1 MIMRLDSQPLVYLA
15 TVASYPCMVMLPWD
29 FKKLLKLNY
38 LEEVKVVTRF
48 P

>member
-1 MIMRLDSQPLVYLA
+1 LVRPTDCR
-15 TVASYPCMVMLPWD
+15 TV
-29 FKKLLKLNY
+29 LLVLGVLLGKWYEPDY